1 MMSIFAQKRLNSE
14 KSCDL
19 ALKMLCSDED
29 RNDSCLWNIR
39 NMTRMDSTKVAG
51 VCGYLSAFNV

>member
-1 MMSIFAQKRLNSE
+1 MMSIFAQKWLNSA

-29 RNDSCLWNIR
+29 RNDSSLLDIR
-39 NMTRMDSTKVAG
+39 NMTRMDSTKAGG
-51 VCGYLSAFNV
+51 VCGHLSAFNV